1 MFRPVAA
8 IVSCASASLL
18 RVQVTN
24 HTQELHVPHS
34 YGSSKCPCVGFDEVG
49 GTTEVTVGGQQV
61 DYPADLGASC
71 QAWDEKRA
79 PGDCTGLNPASWCSK
94 QWCYVDP
101 CNCDIPDIPKISAY
115 LPDSKYQGKP
125 VYYSYETCG
134 AKDEYTTKNHKEA
147 CVNQPSKDVCNGK
160 PKCKWSDDK
169 HKCGGKDVMGYCLK
183 PLPVNTWGENG
194 CRCVGIDNQ
203 PGTLEVHYDE
213 NSGETT
219 EYPADTGATCDS
231 WDLNR
236 HPECKGADK
245 PGWCTDRWCFVDP
258 CSCNLDVPPSRTNYL
273 PDSNFQ
279 GNPIFYSFATC
290 ATENRYSKT
299 HKKRHAEEQAVVC
312 SSAWVFTPVAA
323 LLLSILTA

>member
-1 MFRPVAA
+1 
-8 IVSCASASLL
+8 
-18 RVQVTN
+18 
-24 HTQELHVPHS
+24 
-34 YGSSKCPCVGFDEVG
+34 
-49 GTTEVTVGGQQV
+49 
-61 DYPADLGASC
+61 
-71 QAWDEKRA
+71 
-79 PGDCTGLNPASWCSK
+79 
-94 QWCYVDP
+94 
-101 CNCDIPDIPKISAY
+101 
-115 LPDSKYQGKP
+115 
-125 VYYSYETCG
+125 
-134 AKDEYTTKNHKEA
+134 
-147 CVNQPSKDVCNGK
+147 
-160 PKCKWSDDK
+160 
-169 HKCGGKDVMGYCLK
+169 MGYCLK

-203 PGTLEVHYDE
+203 PGTLEVQVDE
-213 NSGETT
+213 NSGKTT
-219 EYPADTGATCDS
+219 EYPADTGATCGS
-231 WDLNR
+231 WDLDR

-323 LLLSILTA
+323 LLLSIMSA